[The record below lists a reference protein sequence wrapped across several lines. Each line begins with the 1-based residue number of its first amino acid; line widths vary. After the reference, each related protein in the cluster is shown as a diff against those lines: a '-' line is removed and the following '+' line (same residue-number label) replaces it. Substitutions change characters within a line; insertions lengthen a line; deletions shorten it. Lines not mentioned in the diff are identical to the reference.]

1 MVLGSKG
8 TLKQAK
14 ELLNV
19 PTRPLSA
26 VFERPPKAA
35 SENEVASLPGMP
47 AIVDYGSCDEELDD
61 EPGTYSRLRFLRQ
74 PLFPLG
80 LQVKVSLG
88 RLIVTSV
95 KELPPEAGQD
105 YGIRA
110 GDEIVEINGVP
121 WSEQSSTKKRVSD
134 GAPTAVS
141 LRHSAGLG
149 QSAYCF
155 ENLVASV
162 TRPLVLTM
170 RRAPLRNSCAQSCA
184 LALVRLTFASSD
196 GEAEPPEEYEAPKGH
211 KPAKYSVEEVEK
223 ARKAKKSAQPADSN
237 KESRRFSFLSKKTTT
252 TAKKGQVAEE
262 DEEGEK
268 PGTKKSGVKKSQTK
282 NQEGKRQEGRK
293 SEVRKS
299 ETNKQEAK
307 RQEGRKSEVRKSE
320 TKKQEAPP
328 SPVKAKPLESKRKK
342 KVETPPQ
349 SSSSESSSSSSEE
362 EEVTAEGA
370 MLAAE
375 LAGSS
380 SSDESGSDSEDSL

>member
-19 PTRPLSA
+19 PNRPLSV

-80 LQVKVSLG
+80 LEVKVSLG
-88 RLIVTSV
+88 RLLVTSV
-95 KELPPEAGQD
+95 KELPPQAGQD
-105 YGIRA
+105 YGIRP

-162 TRPLVLTM
+162 ARPLVLTV
-170 RRAPLRNSCAQSCA
+170 RRAPLRNSCTQSCA
-184 LALVRLTFASSD
+184 LTLVRLAFTSNGD
-196 GEAEPPEEYEAPKGH
+196 TEPPAEYEAPKGH
-211 KPAKYSVEEVEK
+211 KPAKYSVKEVEN
-223 ARKAKKSAQPADSN
+223 ARKAKKSAQSAADT
-237 KESRRFSFLSKKTTT
+237 SRRLSFLSKKTTT
-252 TAKKGQVAEE
+252 AKKGQAAEE
-262 DEEGEK
+262 KEKK
-268 PGTKKSGVKKSQTK
+268 PGTKKSG
-282 NQEGKRQEGRK
+282 ERK
-293 SEVRKS
+293 SA
-299 ETNKQEAK
+299 TQ
-307 RQEGRKSEVRKSE
+307 
-320 TKKQEAPP
+320 KQEAPP
-328 SPVKAKPLESKRKK
+328 LPVKGKPLESKKK
-342 KVETPPQ
+342 KKTAADTQSPQ
-349 SSSSESSSSSSEE
+349 ASSSESSSSSSEE
-362 EEVTAEGA
+362 EEMTAEGA

-380 SSDESGSDSEDSL
+380 SSDDSGSDSEDSL